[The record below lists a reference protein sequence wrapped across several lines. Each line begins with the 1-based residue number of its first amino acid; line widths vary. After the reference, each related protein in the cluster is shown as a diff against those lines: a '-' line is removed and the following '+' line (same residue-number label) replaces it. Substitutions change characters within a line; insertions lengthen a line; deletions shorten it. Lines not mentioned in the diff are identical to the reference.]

1 MVEISW
7 NKKVLPFFFQNKK
20 ESQRGGMIW
29 ISWNK
34 RFCLFS
40 LHNWNQSENFHTK
53 FATRNINSFQRIGW
67 QFEEANPSIPW
78 PAPKYILERKKVH
91 TAALRKVLFHNM
103 CCLPPLM
110 WGKENVNRTIP
121 STTCGES
128 KGPHTHTHTQIPRW
142 MEALAKKK
150 YWPCRSTRSMA
161 CIITTLWLLSY
172 QVSKKKQYCYPF
184 ILYLPVASTPIT
196 QVWK

>member
-7 NKKVLPFFFQNKK
+7 NKKVLPLFFQNKK

-53 FATRNINSFQRIGW
+53 FATLNINSFQRIGW
-67 QFEEANPSIPW
+67 KFEEANPSIPR

-110 WGKENVNRTIP
+110 WGKENMNRTIP

-128 KGPHTHTHTQIPRW
+128 KGPHTHTHTQIPS
-142 MEALAKKK
+142 MNGSPSQKKVLATQINQI
-150 YWPCRSTRSMA
+150 YGLYNNYSLAP
-161 CIITTLWLLSY
+161 IIPSSKEETILLPIHFLPTL
-172 QVSKKKQYCYPF
+172 
-184 ILYLPVASTPIT
+184 
-196 QVWK
+196 